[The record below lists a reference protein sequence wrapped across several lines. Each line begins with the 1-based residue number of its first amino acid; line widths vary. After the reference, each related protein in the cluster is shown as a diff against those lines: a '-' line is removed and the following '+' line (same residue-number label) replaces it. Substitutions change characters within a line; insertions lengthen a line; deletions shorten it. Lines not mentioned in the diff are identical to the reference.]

1 MAAVFIPAPEGLY
14 DLVVDGRAR
23 EYDVEPDD
31 FAGAVRR
38 ARLDPKDVLIEDDT
52 GYRAP
57 AFRT

>member
-14 DLVVDGRAR
+14 DLHVDGKVR

-31 FAGAVRR
+31 FLHAVRR
-38 ARLDPKDVLIEDDT
+38 ARLDPTEVLIEDDT

-57 AFRT
+57 IARR